1 MFDVFEKR
9 KLRRFFFSRTLAVAL
24 LGLFLFLAHASWGAY
39 TTSAT
44 AYETRAEVEAEH
56 QALAARKNAL
66 SKDIERLKTER
77 GVEAELRSR
86 FDVGHEGER
95 LVILLD
101 PPSTETPPERASWRE
116 RIRAWFTW

>member
-9 KLRRFFFSRTLAVAL
+9 KLRRFFFSRMLSVAL
-24 LGLFLFLAHASWGAY
+24 FGFFVFLAHASWGAY
-39 TTSAT
+39 TTSVT
-44 AYETRAEVEAEH
+44 AAETRAEVEAEH
-56 QALAARKNAL
+56 SALALRKDAL
-66 SKDIERLKTER
+66 SQDIERLKTDR

-95 LVILLD
+95 LVVLLD
-101 PPSTETPPERASWRE
+101 PPVHDIVPEQASWKE